1 MSESQGPTLADQL
14 ANLSEIIDLLHETGD
29 VQQALPRALERLL
42 VLMRLNTGWIFLIDP
57 IAQGR
62 RFGPGY
68 VLAAHH
74 GLPVEL
80 SPDQRLP
87 WDGPCECQRRCNAG
101 LLEVGYNVLQ
111 CSRLAVA
118 KIDGNPV
125 HDATEPQREGSS
137 PVAPAVHASAP
148 LRAGSRSVGIINV
161 LAPDRSALT
170 PDALALLTHAGRQIG
185 MAIELARLT
194 QMMQAK
200 HARELAA
207 VLEFSNRL
215 LGHGDLQEL
224 MRHLVDEVRRLL
236 NADACALILPDS
248 SGERLLFRAASGW
261 REDPVAAHREV
272 TFDEHSGPGRAML
285 SQRPVVT
292 EDVTVDSHGIL
303 VPEWTTIEGFRGHCV
318 APLLAEGKT
327 IGALMVDM
335 RHAHRASDDDIRL
348 LQLMANQAALAL
360 ETARLQE
367 ESLHQERIAEQLQM
381 ARQIQL
387 SLLPEDAPEVPGWD
401 FAAAY
406 RSAQIVGGD
415 FYDYFYLPG
424 SPLRMG
430 VVIADVADK
439 GVPAALFMAL
449 SRTVI
454 RTSALGGRRPGAVL
468 TRANSIILGDS
479 QSDMFLTACYV
490 TIDLTTGR
498 CVIANGGHNR
508 PLLWDTATEKCT
520 ELPSQGLV
528 LGAFEEIVLEELET
542 SLGLGD
548 VLLLSSDGI
557 TDATDP
563 AGESYG
569 DERLRAALLA
579 HTGEC
584 ASDLIQSIL
593 RDIDEFTGG
602 AAQYDDM
609 TLVAVRRQPTAP
621 ADAIP
626 TDWTRASFPSQHMPS
641 YVRRRA
647 V

>member
-1 MSESQGPTLADQL
+1 MSEPQGQNLANQL
-14 ANLSEIIDLLHETGD
+14 ASLSEITDLLHETGD
-29 VQQALPRALERLL
+29 AREALPRALERLL
-42 VLMRLNTGWIFLIDP
+42 ALMRLNTGWIFLIDP
-57 IAQGR
+57 IAQVR

-68 VLAAHH
+68 ILAAHH
-74 GLPVEL
+74 GLPVEF

-101 LLEVGYNVLQ
+101 LLQEGYNVLQ

-118 KIDGNPV
+118 KVDGSPV
-125 HDATEPQREGSS
+125 HDASETELEGGT

-170 PDALALLTHAGRQIG
+170 PNALALLAHAGRQIG
-185 MAIELARLT
+185 MAIELTRLT

-215 LGHGDLQEL
+215 LGHGDLEDL

-248 SGERLLFRAASGW
+248 AGERLLFRAASGW
-261 REDPVAAHREV
+261 REDPVAARREV

-285 SQRPVVT
+285 TQRPVVT
-292 EDVTVDSHGIL
+292 EDVAVDSHGIL
-303 VPEWTTIEGFRGHCV
+303 IPDWAATEGFRGHCV

-335 RHAHRASDDDIRL
+335 RRAHYASDDDVRL

-367 ESLHQERIAEQLQM
+367 ESIHQQRLEEQLRM

-406 RSAQIVGGD
+406 RPAQIVGGD

-454 RTSALGGRRPGAVL
+454 RTSALGGRRPSGVL
-468 TRANSIILGDS
+468 TRANSMILGDS
-479 QSDMFLTACYV
+479 QADMFLTACYV

-498 CVIANGGHNR
+498 CVIASR
-508 PLLWDTATEKCT
+508 FC
-520 ELPSQGLV
+520 LP
-528 LGAFEEIVLEELET
+528 AFLSREYVSSI
-542 SLGLGD
+542 SL
-548 VLLLSSDGI
+548 
-557 TDATDP
+557 
-563 AGESYG
+563 
-569 DERLRAALLA
+569 
-579 HTGEC
+579 
-584 ASDLIQSIL
+584 
-593 RDIDEFTGG
+593 
-602 AAQYDDM
+602 
-609 TLVAVRRQPTAP
+609 
-621 ADAIP
+621 
-626 TDWTRASFPSQHMPS
+626 
-641 YVRRRA
+641 
-647 V
+647 